1 MSGSTLP
8 VGTTL
13 AGHYVLASLAPVS
26 NAPQAWCASMVGS
39 EQPVMVLYYPP
50 DFFGARAMQRMV
62 TEGADLRELR
72 HPRLGAVLDLA
83 AEPQGG
89 VFAVTPWYGDDTLA
103 KRVERQGAFNLHV
116 AGAIVFDV
124 LVALGVLHGRG
135 IAHRAVSPRDVTL
148 FIGADGRLRAR
159 LLPGGQLAEFGREG
173 ELREGL
179 DARPD
184 PIGGEYAAPEQWA
197 AGDATLESDV
207 WSSAVL
213 FHVLAAGAMPFP
225 GADAASRR
233 AAAAAGALA
242 LSDSLPPPVAVV
254 LRRALDARPGGRFTD
269 ADALRIALEAALS
282 DATPL
287 GAPVASKT
295 VVAKATARPP
305 APTDSDD
312 FDLDALVA
320 DVSRRSSAAPPT
332 LGSIPAGPVAI
343 APSVLPP
350 SASER
355 TSLKDSLRPPE
366 PPKPAATT
374 AIGGFDLDSL
384 GPPPMGKVAEP
395 PRAKQPGLVPT
406 LPEPALEP
414 EMPWRDSATHT
425 ALEAKSIDRT
435 NVVRTRRPKGVG
447 AAAALAVLLVGGGGG
462 YLGWQSM
469 TRPAPVA
476 RVEPVRALEPE
487 PLRPAPATSDDG
499 GALFG
504 DAAAMAWSPQSE
516 VQTTV
521 EFGEQFHMAL
531 PAGLDNAQ
539 TQAFV
544 SHLTTATPS
553 TGPRVRGFATCVEG
567 RVFLHRGGVSAP
579 LVEARVPVRC
589 ESQDVALVPDLDSDG
604 ASDVVAVDARR
615 AALLLV
621 GSARGALLR
630 RIALPGAWGI
640 TGPLTLQVRGRPEP
654 AVVAFVSSEAGAPT
668 LLAVGLQSG
677 RVAWRLPASLRPA
690 EPRDFGLVTVGDVD
704 GDGTEDVA
712 MGMLRDGQR
721 CVMLL
726 SGATGTP
733 RWDNAYCQPGSAT
746 QSLSAGPDLDDDGA
760 PDIMVSSAADGR
772 LRLVSGRGGREIHAV
787 GPTGPEPTTNFG
799 VGAVYTPDLAHDGY
813 PDIGVVRATAPDA
826 TLEVYSAND
835 GHRLGRFPLHGAVG
849 AVVDASRV
857 RVQFARDFLY
867 DGSVSL
873 MVSSPVG
880 IFLVGAA
887 PRPEGV

>member
-1 MSGSTLP
+1 MSGSPLP

-13 AGHYVLASLAPVS
+13 AGHYVLASLAQVS

-39 EQPVMVLYYPP
+39 EQPVMVLYYPTGYLGP
-50 DFFGARAMQRMV
+50 RALQRIV

-103 KRVERQGAFNLHV
+103 RRVERQGAFNLHV

-135 IAHRAVSPRDVTL
+135 IAHRAVHPADVTL
-148 FIGADGRLRAR
+148 FVGADGRLRAR

-173 ELREGL
+173 VLREGP

-184 PIGGEYAAPEQWA
+184 PVGGEFAAPEQWS
-197 AGDATLESDV
+197 GNSATMESDV
-207 WSSAVL
+207 WASAVL
-213 FHVLAAGAMPFP
+213 FHLLATGVMPFA
-225 GADAASRR
+225 GSDASSRVASARS
-233 AAAAAGALA
+233 GSLTLA
-242 LSDSLPPPVAVV
+242 EALPPSVAAV
-254 LRRALDARPGGRFTD
+254 LRRAIDPRPGGRFTD
-269 ADALRIALEAALS
+269 ADSLRIALEAALS

-332 LGSIPAGPVAI
+332 VGSLRPNPVAV
-343 APSVLPP
+343 APTAPP
-350 SASER
+350 PGGSER
-355 TSLKDSLRPPE
+355 PALKDSLRPPE
-366 PPKPAATT
+366 APKPAPATQ
-374 AIGGFDLDSL
+374 IGGFDLDSL
-384 GPPPMGKVAEP
+384 GPPPMGKVAP
-395 PRAKQPGLVPT
+395 PPAAKALVPT
-406 LPEPALEP
+406 LPEPEP
-414 EMPWRDSATHT
+414 EMPWRESAVHT

-435 NVVRTRRPKGVG
+435 HVVRAKRPKGLSV
-447 AAAALAVLLVGGGGG
+447 AAAVVGILVVGGGGG
-462 YLGWQSM
+462 YLGWESM
-469 TRPAPVA
+469 MKPPPIP

-487 PLRPAPATSDDG
+487 PLRPAVAAGDDG
-499 GALFG
+499 GAAG
-504 DAAAMAWSPQSE
+504 DAAAPAWAAQSE

-531 PAGLDNAQ
+531 PAGLDATQ
-539 TQAFV
+539 AQAFV

-553 TGPRVRGFATCVEG
+553 SGPRTRGFVSCVEG

-579 LVEARVPVRC
+579 LVEARVPARC

-604 ASDVVAVDARR
+604 AADAVVVDSRR
-615 AALLLV
+615 GALLLV
-621 GSARGALLR
+621 GSARGSLIR
-630 RIALPGAWGI
+630 RISLPGAWGL

-654 AVVAFVSSEAGAPT
+654 AVVAFVSSESGAPT

-677 RVAWRLPASLRPA
+677 RVAWRLPAALRPA
-690 EPRDFGLVTVGDVD
+690 EPRDFGLVTIGDVD
-704 GDGTEDVA
+704 GDIVEDVA
-712 MGMLRDGQR
+712 AGMLRDGRR
-721 CVMLL
+721 CVMML

-733 RWDNAYCQPGSAT
+733 RWESPYCLPGTAT
-746 QSLSAGPDLDDDGA
+746 QTLGAGPDLDDDGA
-760 PDIMVSSAADGR
+760 ADLLVSSAADGR
-772 LRLVSGRGGREIHAV
+772 MRLVSGRTGREIHAV
-787 GPTGPEPTTNFG
+787 GPTGTEPTTNFG
-799 VGAVYTPDLAHDGY
+799 VGAVYTADLAHDGY

-835 GHRLGRFPLHGAVG
+835 DHRLGRFALHGAAG
-849 AVVDASRV
+849 AVVEASRV
-857 RVQFARDFLY
+857 RVQYARDFLY
-867 DGSVSL
+867 DGSISL
-873 MVSSPVG
+873 VVASPVG